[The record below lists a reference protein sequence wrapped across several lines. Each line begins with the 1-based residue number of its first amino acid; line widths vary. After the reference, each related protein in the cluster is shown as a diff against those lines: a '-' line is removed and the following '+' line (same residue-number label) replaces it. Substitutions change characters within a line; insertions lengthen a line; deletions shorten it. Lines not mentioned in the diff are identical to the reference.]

1 MQTKTL
7 LSLFSV
13 LAIWGCEQ
21 DSSMSPI
28 SGDCAESMI
37 EIPDK
42 AISASSGGALRNKC
56 IFYNVDYDRN
66 TGIYTLYYLPSDVFG
81 SKSSGGGGE
90 TGKGNSTIGKPGVDL
105 PPINAAHTPP
115 TNQTL
120 DYVLDIY
127 VTYDNEIIYP
137 PVLLPYYSNSKGNL
151 QHLTTD
157 TELKEQHFERNQ
169 YADIFLNT
177 NSSEFIYMKKN
188 VDISNLDGSE
198 DNKYQ
203 EGVQECGEQDDVYY
217 IIKDDKMYFHIDP
230 SSPIFKPNV
239 TRIKKGKFHI
249 ATYQTEWTKT
259 VCSNGQYIVP
269 IVTYTINITL
279 TIIKG
284 KPTVN
289 PKYDENIVFPV
300 GRLYNILVSDQVIRA
315 IPLANKNYFVTSNQ
329 KEFRNSAYYI
339 NQDKSISILNSS
351 GKEIDNYPSSY
362 RIEIDN
368 EECQVMKPDGIPV

>member
-90 TGKGNSTIGKPGVDL
+90 TGKGNSTIGKPGVDM
-105 PPINAAHTPP
+105 PPINAGDRPI

-137 PVLLPYYSNSKGNL
+137 PVLLPYYSNSNGIL
-151 QHLTTD
+151 QHLATD
-157 TELKEQHFERNQ
+157 TELKEQYFERNQ
-169 YADIFLNT
+169 YADIFLNA
-177 NSSEFIYMKKN
+177 NKSEFVYMMNKLEPL
-188 VDISNLDGSE
+188 NLDDPDEIKTQSE
-198 DNKYQ
+198 QN
-203 EGVQECGEQDDVYY
+203 DVYY
-217 IIKDDKMYFHIDP
+217 IIRDDKMYFHIDP
-230 SSPIFKPNV
+230 SSHIFDPNV
-239 TRIKKGKFHI
+239 VRSNRGKYHI
-249 ATYQTEWTKT
+249 ATYTTEWTKPI
-259 VCSNGQYIVP
+259 CSGGKYILP
-269 IVTYTINITL
+269 IVTYDINVTL
-279 TIIKG
+279 TLIKG
-284 KPTVN
+284 KPIINSKSDGGNKEFTVG
-289 PKYDENIVFPV
+289 K
-300 GRLYNILVSDQVIRA
+300 LYNILVSNNVIRA
-315 IPLANKNYFVTSNQ
+315 FPLANKNYFVTSNQ

-339 NQDKSISILNSS
+339 NQDKSISIINSS
-351 GKEIDNYPSSY
+351 GKEIANYPSTY
-362 RIEIDN
+362 RIVIEN
-368 EECQVMKPDGIPV
+368 EECQVMEP